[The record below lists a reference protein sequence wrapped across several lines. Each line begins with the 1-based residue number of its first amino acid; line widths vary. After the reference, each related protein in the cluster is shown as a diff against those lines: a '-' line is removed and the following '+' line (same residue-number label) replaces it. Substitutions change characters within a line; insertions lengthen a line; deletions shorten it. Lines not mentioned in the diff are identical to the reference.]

1 MSHLPVLGMAN
12 QFVDVLL
19 GHTAVCKMVHLSS
32 PILIS
37 HNDIVVEIKLIVAF
51 PESSP
56 VFLQI
61 VAT

>member
-12 QFVDVLL
+12 QSVDVLL

-37 HNDIVVEIKLIVAF
+37 HNDIGVEIKLIVAF